1 MPLVQAQSLQRL
13 GLLRP
18 QADIAAAPVQNA
30 VLDQE
35 QHGVVAGGPH
45 GLCQPCD
52 HKIKTTIAPSA
63 RAANAIMDQRPNAAN
78 CSSSHRS
85 EEHTSELQSLMRIS
99 YAVFCL
105 KKKKKHTTDHMNPY
119 TTSKHMTYCIYTN
132 KT

>member
-78 CSSSHRS
+78 CSSSHSRSASFSAIVVFRS
-85 EEHTSELQSLMRIS
+85 EEHTSELTSL
-99 YAVFCL
+99 
-105 KKKKKHTTDHMNPY
+105 
-119 TTSKHMTYCIYTN
+119 
-132 KT
+132 

>member
-52 HKIKTTIAPSA
+52 HRMKTTIAPSA
-63 RAANAIMDQRPNAAN
+63 RAANAINDQRPKAAN
-78 CSSSHRS
+78 RS
-85 EEHTSELQSLMRIS
+85 EEHTSELQSLMRKS

-105 KKKKKHTTDHMNPY
+105 NKQIQYDV
-119 TTSKHMTYCIYTN
+119 TS
-132 KT
+132 